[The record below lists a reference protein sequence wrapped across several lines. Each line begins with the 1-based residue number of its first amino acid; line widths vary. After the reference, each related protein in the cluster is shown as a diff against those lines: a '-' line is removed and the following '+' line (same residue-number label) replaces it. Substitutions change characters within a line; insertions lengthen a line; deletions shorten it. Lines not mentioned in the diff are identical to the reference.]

1 MSGPE
6 PVSPKPSVGQVM
18 VWWGTASPA
27 PGDGSTPEEVL
38 PKPSSGQLM
47 VWHWDF
53 TPTSVHCVSVGMILA
68 GRRPAPSP
76 AS

>member
-53 TPTSVHCVSVGMILA
+53 TPTSVHRVSVGMIQYQSCN
-68 GRRPAPSP
+68 RYESE
-76 AS
+76 

>member
-47 VWHWDF
+47 VWHCLDYITDGGW
-53 TPTSVHCVSVGMILA
+53 SVGSIRW
-68 GRRPAPSP
+68 G
-76 AS
+76 